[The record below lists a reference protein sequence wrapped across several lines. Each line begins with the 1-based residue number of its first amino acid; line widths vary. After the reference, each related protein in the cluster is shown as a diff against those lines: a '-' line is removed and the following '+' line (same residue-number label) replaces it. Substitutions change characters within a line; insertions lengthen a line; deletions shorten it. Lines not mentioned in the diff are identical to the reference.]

1 MKNSDSF
8 FLWLA
13 EYTVH
18 RQMYISSKLWIIWKF
33 AGINLKTKTHNFPQ
47 NRYVASVLF
56 SMSFTVLII
65 YKLLHC
71 FFIYILQNALL
82 PCFKKNFDFGK
93 CQHSSY

>member
-33 AGINLKTKTHNFPQ
+33 TGINLKTKTHNFPQ
-47 NRYVASVLF
+47 NTDILLLYYFQWVLQF
-56 SMSFTVLII
+56 
-65 YKLLHC
+65 
-71 FFIYILQNALL
+71 
-82 PCFKKNFDFGK
+82 
-93 CQHSSY
+93 